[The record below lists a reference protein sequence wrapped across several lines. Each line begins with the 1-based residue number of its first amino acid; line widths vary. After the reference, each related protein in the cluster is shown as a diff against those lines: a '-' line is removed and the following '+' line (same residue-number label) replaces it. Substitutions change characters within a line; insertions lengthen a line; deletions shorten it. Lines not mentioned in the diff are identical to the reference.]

1 MNREALSSKLSN
13 AELPYLVSMCENI
26 QCITHLSVSRTHHCQ
41 FYLNEKKKIKEK
53 QSTLALAQITNMK
66 LRFCY
71 IVQMLTYPT
80 TCPPSF
86 PYTYYI
92 IHSNMQIFSKKKTKT
107 RLSHHL
113 KPRSHA

>member
-1 MNREALSSKLSN
+1 MNREALSSPMLN
-13 AELPYLVSMCENI
+13 YRVSIMCENI
-26 QCITHLSVSRTHHCQ
+26 QCITHLSVSHTHHCQ
-41 FYLNEKKKIKEK
+41 FYLNEKKKKEK